1 MTSRTIHCKG
11 VASIESV
18 IYFTCMEKNK
28 RKNKSLSVLIINVCI
43 ILSEDNRQD
52 KNCIEYSSVIQTK
65 MKALAKE
72 YNIDP
77 CYTAPSHAKK

>member
-1 MTSRTIHCKG
+1 MNRLFISLAWRKTKG
-11 VASIESV
+11 
-18 IYFTCMEKNK
+18 KK
-28 RKNKSLSVLIINVCI
+28 KSLSVLIINVCI

-77 CYTAPSHAKK
+77 CYTAPSHAKKWSNRVFIYRIL